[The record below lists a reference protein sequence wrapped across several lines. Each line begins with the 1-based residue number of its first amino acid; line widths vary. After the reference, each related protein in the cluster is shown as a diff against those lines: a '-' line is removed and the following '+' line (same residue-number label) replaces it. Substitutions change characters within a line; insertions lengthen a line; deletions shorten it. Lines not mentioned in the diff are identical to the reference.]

1 MNFKAIIS
9 KVKKKENKK
18 NFKDIK
24 KIIIIL
30 TCSFLFIIVWA
41 NRVKFSPNNILLW
54 VEGFAKSASV
64 SGTKFPSTIDGNSIN
79 IENFQ
84 SFGNKLFAV
93 SDLSFSILNKS
104 GKEIRT
110 EKHNMQNPILKTRG
124 LRAILFDVGNKKYRI
139 ESTPKNL
146 HMFST
151 DKNIVSCD
159 IANDGS
165 YAIVTESQNYLSELT
180 AYNRQNTEKYKYYF
194 SEHYI
199 CDVSLNSAGN
209 KCVVCGI
216 SSENGVISSNIYMI
230 NFKSEKPE
238 NIFKIEDNM
247 VNTVKHFDNGNIL
260 AIGDKYLSV
269 INSRLGTI
277 KNYHYEDKMLKFY
290 SFSDEY
296 GLCCCFT
303 PSNDKNNDDQIVI
316 VDTFGKD
323 VTNISTKQNFKSISH
338 SKNRIVA
345 LARDKILVY
354 SLEGRFEG
362 YMENKNIYR
371 KIILASDSKIYR
383 LQEKTIDKVKIQNL
397 KSL

>member
-1 MNFKAIIS
+1 MNFKSIIS
-9 KVKKKENKK
+9 KIRKKENKK
-18 NFKDIK
+18 IFKDIK

-30 TCSFLFIIVWA
+30 ICSFLFIVIWA
-41 NRVKFSPNNILLW
+41 NKVKLSPNNILLW
-54 VEGFAKSASV
+54 AEGFIKSASA
-64 SGTKFPSTIDGNSIN
+64 SGTKFPSTIDGNSVN
-79 IENFQ
+79 TENLNL
-84 SFGNKLFAV
+84 FGNKLFAV
-93 SDLSFSILNKS
+93 SDVSFSIFNKY
-104 GKEIRT
+104 GKEIRS

-139 ESTPKNL
+139 ESASKNL
-146 HMFST
+146 HSSST

-159 IANDGS
+159 IADDGS

-199 CDVSLNSAGN
+199 CDISLNSAGN
-209 KCVVCGI
+209 KCVACGI
-216 SSENGVISSNIYMI
+216 SSENGIINSNIYI
-230 NFKSEKPE
+230 LNFKSEKPE
-238 NIFKIEDNM
+238 NTFKIEDNI
-247 VNTVKHFDNGNIL
+247 VNTVKHFSNGNIL
-260 AIGDKYLSV
+260 AIGDKCLSV

-277 KNYHYEDKMLKFY
+277 KNYFYDDKMLKFY

-303 PSNDKNNDDQIVI
+303 PSNDKNNDDQII
-316 VDTFGKD
+316 IIDTFGKD

-354 SLEGRFEG
+354 SLEGHFEG
-362 YMENKNIYR
+362 YMESKNIFR

-383 LQEKTIDKVKIQNL
+383 LQEKTIDKIKIQNL
-397 KSL
+397 KA